1 MSNATTERKHW
12 TEAQMW
18 QNKVTGE
25 TISAGELIKRNDRYF
40 RVNRMPG
47 LCSATFDVRAEDN
60 STWKRIS

>member
-1 MSNATTERKHW
+1 MSNITERKHW

-25 TISAGELIKRNDRYF
+25 TVSAGELIKRNDRYF
-40 RVNRMPG
+40 RVNRLS
-47 LCSATFDVRAEDN
+47 LCCATFDVRAEDN